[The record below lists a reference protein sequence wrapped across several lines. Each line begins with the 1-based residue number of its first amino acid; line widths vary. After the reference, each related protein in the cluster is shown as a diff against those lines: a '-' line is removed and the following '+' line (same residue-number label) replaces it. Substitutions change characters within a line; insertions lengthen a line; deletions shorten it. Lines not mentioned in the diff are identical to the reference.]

1 MNAVKRQML
10 FALFIFGLNVFDR
23 IYLKQISP
31 SIYLR
36 IIYSCTVVFLPCLA
50 YLRPTIPLITKIQAL
65 IFYIS
70 HMLTIVK
77 NHTLDLPSNP
87 TLRSDSKDLS
97 KQRQR
102 NSGLEE
108 ELSGLSGGQR
118 MHSEVKKLQKELKK
132 KNDIIKEYIM
142 IVDSKKVIIHECQR
156 ELKK

>member
-1 MNAVKRQML
+1 
-10 FALFIFGLNVFDR
+10 
-23 IYLKQISP
+23 
-31 SIYLR
+31 
-36 IIYSCTVVFLPCLA
+36 
-50 YLRPTIPLITKIQAL
+50 
-65 IFYIS
+65 
-70 HMLTIVK
+70 MLTIVK